1 MTSCCVGGTSVCQ
14 IHSISHKSMKG
25 KIKPTF
31 QTIKSLIVHFDGM
44 SATKSIHSDKQI
56 IDILANAAL
65 KTEVRKT

>member
-1 MTSCCVGGTSVCQ
+1 
-14 IHSISHKSMKG
+14 MKG

-31 QTIKSLIVHFDGM
+31 QTMKSLIVVHFDGM

-65 KTEVRKT
+65 KTVVRKT